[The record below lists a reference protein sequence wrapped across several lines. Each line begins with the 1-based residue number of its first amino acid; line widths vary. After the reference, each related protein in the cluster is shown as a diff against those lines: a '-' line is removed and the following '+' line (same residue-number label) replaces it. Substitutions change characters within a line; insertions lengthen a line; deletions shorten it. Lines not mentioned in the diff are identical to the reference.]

1 VCSLVP
7 QVRVRSWDANLG
19 ITVRGASLEMQR
31 TYRLLFVF
39 GNLVRRFIDQRF
51 VEEDKKPD
59 WWDGRATAAMKEE
72 GRGSEVRGGEEFM
85 ASRPQPPA
93 TVLCRLWRSGLLII
107 SHWDVFRDLF
117 PTEVWISSRIQ
128 ETERSRNV
136 IAPTNRLPEEEGGS
150 ARKAPSRLDC
160 PGSMRS
166 RRLSALPIARNSRVH
181 RNREAGR
188 GLPETRL
195 PPLN

>member
-1 VCSLVP
+1 VP

-19 ITVRGASLEMQR
+19 ITVRNASLEMQR

-93 TVLCRLWRSGLLII
+93 TVLCRLGDL
-107 SHWDVFRDLF
+107 VFSSSVIGMCS
-117 PTEVWISSRIQ
+117 EISSRHRSGSLRGFRRQ
-128 ETERSRNV
+128 NAAETSLRRPTACPKKKAARLERHLRDW
-136 IAPTNRLPEEEGGS
+136 IAQV
-150 ARKAPSRLDC
+150 A
-160 PGSMRS
+160 
-166 RRLSALPIARNSRVH
+166 
-181 RNREAGR
+181 
-188 GLPETRL
+188 
-195 PPLN
+195 